1 MSELEQTSDEQ
12 RPDDQDW
19 EAAVDGAL
27 QQAEAVEQATSETAP
42 PRRSKKQIL
51 ALLLI
56 LLVIATSWSVWTLT
70 RPVPPLEPEAQ
81 QASLA
86 GVLYILS
93 QQLEGYRAEH
103 LLYPATLEAVSP
115 PLGGVAYRLEGEG
128 YVLQARANGVELIY
142 RSWEDSGGLVAL
154 AGSPV
159 LQEISR

>member
-1 MSELEQTSDEQ
+1 M
-12 RPDDQDW
+12 
-19 EAAVDGAL
+19 V
-27 QQAEAVEQATSETAP
+27 V
-42 PRRSKKQIL
+42 
-51 ALLLI
+51 
-56 LLVIATSWSVWTLT
+56 TSWSVWTLT
-70 RPVPPLEPEAQ
+70 RPVQPLEPQAQ
-81 QASLA
+81 EASLA

-115 PLGGVAYRLEGEG
+115 PLVDVTYRLEGEG

-159 LQEISR
+159 LEEMSR